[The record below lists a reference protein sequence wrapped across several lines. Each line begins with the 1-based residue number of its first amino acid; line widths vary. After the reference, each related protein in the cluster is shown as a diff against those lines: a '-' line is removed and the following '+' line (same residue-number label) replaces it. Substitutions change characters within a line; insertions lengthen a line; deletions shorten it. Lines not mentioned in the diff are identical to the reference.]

1 MNKKKVKKFISQ
13 SIHRIEE
20 RMERTRLREVILK
33 DASEQEVRAHYE
45 SRYAM
50 SKKFD
55 DQRPSFYFTQG
66 SFNCDPL
73 IADYKYFLQKNNITT
88 IAIEA

>member
-1 MNKKKVKKFISQ
+1 M
-13 SIHRIEE
+13 
-20 RMERTRLREVILK
+20 REVKLK
-33 DASEQEVRAHYE
+33 DATEKEVRSHYE

-55 DQRPSFYFTQG
+55 DQRPSFYMTTG
-66 SFNCDPL
+66 SFNSDPL

-88 IAIEA
+88 IAIEI